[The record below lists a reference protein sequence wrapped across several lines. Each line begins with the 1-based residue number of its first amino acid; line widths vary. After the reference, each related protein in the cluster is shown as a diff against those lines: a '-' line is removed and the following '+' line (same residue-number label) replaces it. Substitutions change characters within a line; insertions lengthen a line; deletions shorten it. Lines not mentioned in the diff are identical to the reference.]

1 MFPFFRLWFG
11 LMTRCFRT
19 RQTLLLE
26 NFALRQQLTV
36 LKRKHRRPKVSRLDK
51 LFWVLAHRF
60 WSAWKS
66 PLIIVTPET
75 VVRWHRAGFRLYW
88 SWISRVKKQVGRK
101 RLSKEIR
108 NLIFRMVAEN
118 PTWGAPRI
126 HGELLILGFD
136 VSERS
141 ISRWMK
147 RAPRDPELARRW
159 QAFVRN
165 HRDAI
170 AAMDFFTVPTV
181 TFQLLYCFF
190 IISHERRQILHVNV
204 TRHPTS
210 TWIAQ
215 QLREAFPYESAASF
229 LLFDHDQKYALEVP
243 AALGSLQITGVQ
255 TSIRSQWQNG
265 VAERRVGS
273 CGRDL
278 LDQIIALNARHLN
291 RLLSTYASYHHDD
304 RTHLGLRKETPGRRI
319 RSTATGPVICHARLG
334 GLHHR
339 YDRAA

>member
-11 LMTRCFRT
+11 LLARCFRSHH
-19 RQTLLLE
+19 TLLLE
-26 NFALRQQLTV
+26 NLALLDQLVRGLT
-36 LKRKHRRPKVSRLDK
+36 
-51 LFWVLAHRF
+51 HRF
-60 WSAWKS
+60 WSARKS
-66 PLIIVTPET
+66 SLIIVTPET

-108 NLIFRMVAEN
+108 NLTFRMVAEK

-126 HGELLILGFD
+126 HGELLMLGFD
-136 VSERS
+136 VSERT

-159 QAFVRN
+159 QAIVRN

-190 IISHERRQILHVNV
+190 IISHERRQIVHVNV
-204 TRHPTS
+204 TRHPSS

-215 QLREAFPYESAASF
+215 QLREAFPYESAPSF
-229 LLFDHDQKYALEVP
+229 LLFDDCQKYGLEVP
-243 AALGSLQITGVQ
+243 TALRSLQITGVQ
-255 TSIRSQWQNG
+255 
-265 VAERRVGS
+265 
-273 CGRDL
+273 
-278 LDQIIALNARHLN
+278 
-291 RLLSTYASYHHDD
+291 
-304 RTHLGLRKETPGRRI
+304 
-319 RSTATGPVICHARLG
+319 
-334 GLHHR
+334 
-339 YDRAA
+339 